1 MLMILQLPAA
11 LTSHTGI
18 TIRSGT
24 ASKGAIYF
32 SDGTSGN
39 SEYRGYIEYNH
50 QSDHLRFGTAAA
62 EKVRIDSSG
71 NMGVGNPS
79 PAYKLS
85 VLTTGTTDTSLHL
98 ATTGGASDNGDA
110 TNSIR
115 FTGGNNTRWA
125 NAKYEPLLIYFMVM
139 VLKMRVSTAL
149 GDLVSQQQLQLLGRQ
164 HQ

>member
-1 MLMILQLPAA
+1 MEPPAKALFIFQTVQAEIANIGGILN
-11 LTSHTGI
+11 
-18 TIRSGT
+18 TIIRAIISG
-24 ASKGAIYF
+24 
-32 SDGTSGN
+32 
-39 SEYRGYIEYNH
+39 
-50 QSDHLRFGTAAA
+50 FGTAAA

-125 NAKYEPLLIYFMVM
+125 NAKYEAFCSYI
-139 VLKMRVSTAL
+139 SW
-149 GDLVSQQQLQLLGRQ
+149 
-164 HQ
+164 